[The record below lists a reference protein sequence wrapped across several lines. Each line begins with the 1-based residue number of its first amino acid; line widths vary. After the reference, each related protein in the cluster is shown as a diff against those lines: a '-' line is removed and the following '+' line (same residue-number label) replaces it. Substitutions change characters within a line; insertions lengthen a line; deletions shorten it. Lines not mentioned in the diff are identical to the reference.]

1 MYRRISY
8 VKRVSDAPVRSLN
21 DFCITDQ
28 SCSRAPSCG
37 NSGFPRSGIAQLAQA
52 QTMAEYESIV
62 RQLSVNKPQ
71 FNVNDDANHDEI
83 FQSIKPRWC
92 QMPTELEAFAEVIA
106 KYDCAKV
113 SEKERDLEAKA
124 FEAVMSDPTPVDPSN
139 AD

>member
-1 MYRRISY
+1 MYRRINY
-8 VKRVSDAPVRSLN
+8 VKRVSEAPVRSLN
-21 DFCITDQ
+21 DLCVTDQ
-28 SCSRAPSCG
+28 TCSRAPSCG
-37 NSGFPRSGIAQLAQA
+37 NNGFPRTGIALLAQA

-71 FNVNDDANHDEI
+71 FNVKEGVNHDEI

-92 QMPTELEAFAEVIA
+92 QMPCELEAFAEVIA

-113 SEKERDLEAKA
+113 SEKERELQAKE
-124 FEAVMSDPTPVDPSN
+124 FEAVMSEPSN